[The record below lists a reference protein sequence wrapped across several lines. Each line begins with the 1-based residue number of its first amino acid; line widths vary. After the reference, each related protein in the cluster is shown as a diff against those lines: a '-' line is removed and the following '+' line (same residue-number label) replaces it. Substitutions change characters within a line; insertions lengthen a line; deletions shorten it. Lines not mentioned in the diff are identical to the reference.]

1 MPWQIGWNGIKVVKP
16 SVLLE
21 EYSGQPVYFV
31 HSYYAQPTDANK
43 DWILSTTD
51 YSTGAQPLCRTVE
64 QLCHRSRSKPTA
76 AGTLA
81 STP

>member
-43 DWILSTTD
+43 EWILSTTD
-51 YSTGAQPLCRTVE
+51 YSTGAQPQLTVA
-64 QLCHRSRSKPTA
+64 QLATGSRSKPTA
-76 AGTLA
+76 AKTHA
-81 STP
+81 R